1 MFGSMVLEVAIGLVF
16 VYLLLSLVVT
26 AITELISGWRKW
38 RAQNLW
44 AGVRN
49 LLDSGEA
56 EEWVTKLYDHPL
68 IQGLSPSTKS
78 GKKGPSYIPSRTF
91 AVALLETL
99 KDGEPAGR
107 LAVQGIRRVLATT
120 PDTASLADL
129 QAGLRDAIKDL
140 PDTGAIGALK
150 IEILTLI
157 GRIPATASLVDA
169 KSAINSWLGRLPDR
183 WLPMLIENMPDG
195 KLKKTLSALADESHL
210 GAEHLKENIEVW
222 FNNSMERVSGWY
234 KRKTQFVHILLAI
247 GVTLVINVDSVLV
260 VNALSQNQAL
270 RESVVAEADA
280 YAKQQAAQTPP
291 GQAPSPGPVVPGT
304 SQSVL
309 ERLRTQIS
317 QLDLPIGWLLPGQ
330 RGFDP
335 ANRDYR
341 GWPGWRRYGTWTQ
354 WGTLWIQTIRFH
366 LLGWLLTAF
375 AISLGAPF
383 WFDIL
388 NKVINIRSSG
398 KAPEEKPKSPQVVP
412 QPVEPGQT
420 PAVTR

>member
-1 MFGSMVLEVAIGLVF
+1 MFGSMVLEVAIGIVF

-68 IQGLSPSTKS
+68 IQSLSPSTKS

-99 KDGEPAGR
+99 KDDEPAGR

-129 QAGLRDAIKDL
+129 QAGLRDAVKDL

-150 IEILTLI
+150 IELLTLV
-157 GRIPATASLVDA
+157 GRIPATVSLADA
-169 KSAINSWLGRLPDR
+169 KGAVNNWLGRLPDR

-195 KLKKTLSALADESHL
+195 KLKRTLSALADESHL
-210 GAEHLKENIEVW
+210 GAEHLKENIEIW

-234 KRKTQFVHILLAI
+234 KRKTQFVQILLAI

-280 YAKQQAAQTPP
+280 YARQQAAQAP
-291 GQAPSPGPVVPGT
+291 GQPQVPAT
-304 SQSVL
+304 PATTPSVL

-354 WGTLWIQTIRFH
+354 WGTLWVQTIRFH

-388 NKVINIRSSG
+388 NKIINIRSSG

-420 PAVTR
+420 PAVPR